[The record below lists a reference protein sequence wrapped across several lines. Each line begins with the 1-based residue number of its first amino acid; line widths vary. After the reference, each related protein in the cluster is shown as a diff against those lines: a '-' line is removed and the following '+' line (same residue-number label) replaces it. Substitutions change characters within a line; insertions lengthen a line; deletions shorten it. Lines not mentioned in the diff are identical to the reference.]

1 MCISCFLF
9 AWPCQAY
16 SHPEAL
22 MLYVEMLA
30 HAHLDPS
37 FVTNCANVSLRR
49 TSDRDR
55 GNFKSSAGASSS
67 SGSSQQGG
75 SSISTERIKQFLSAA
90 RQIENLICTS
100 RESLLGSSAWKADF
114 LAALKSRPFYYV
126 TDVSLRERKRQ
137 TVRQRQR
144 KGDCGR
150 GTEREI

>member
-1 MCISCFLF
+1 
-9 AWPCQAY
+9 
-16 SHPEAL
+16 

-126 TDVSLRERKRQ
+126 TDVSLRERDRQ
-137 TVRQRQR
+137 SDR
-144 KGDCGR
+144 GR
-150 GTEREI
+150 EREIVGEGRREKYRESVILT

>member
-1 MCISCFLF
+1 
-9 AWPCQAY
+9 
-16 SHPEAL
+16 
-22 MLYVEMLA
+22 MLYMEMLA

-55 GNFKSSAGASSS
+55 GNFKSSDGASSS

-126 TDVSLRERKRQ
+126 TDVSLREREVEAEIERGRDREREGDRQ
-137 TVRQRQR
+137 TEAEIVIV
-144 KGDCGR
+144 GEGR
-150 GTEREI
+150 REK

>member
-1 MCISCFLF
+1 
-9 AWPCQAY
+9 
-16 SHPEAL
+16 
-22 MLYVEMLA
+22 MLYMEMLA

-55 GNFKSSAGASSS
+55 GNFKSSDGASSS
-67 SGSSQQGG
+67 SGSIQQGG
-75 SSISTERIKQFLSAA
+75 SSISTQRIKQFLSAA

-126 TDVSLRERKRQ
+126 TDVSLRERE
-137 TVRQRQR
+137 VEAEIVIV
-144 KGDCGR
+144 GEGR
-150 GTEREI
+150 REK